1 MSNPIHADRLAAF
14 KASARDLV
22 LHHGK
27 HRLNGNYASDRTV
40 ALTLEMASAACER
53 LWRLNFEVRDI
64 ANLEERHVRALI
76 RDWHSSGLKPK
87 TIQNNVSRLRQIC
100 RWVGKPNLIPRR
112 DGAAH
117 FLPEV
122 DPKAFRVSTIT
133 ERSKSWSENG
143 IDVTAKIIEADG
155 FDIRFGAMLRLGVA
169 FGLRK
174 KEQLR
179 IVPTKA
185 DAAGHL
191 ELRDNVAKS
200 GKNRNIPIEHP
211 FQRAVLEHAKR
222 IAGKGRYLGWPGR
235 TFAQNEAKYAY
246 HLRKIGITGRDADVV
261 GHGLRAEYAENSAL
275 MLGLLPPTLGGRPD
289 QMEEGARKAIQLKV
303 SEAMGHHRIDVTSAY
318 YGSFRPRAAAPRADA
333 GDMEYNGFQART
345 CVDMGAH
352 RLRGTIVGEDEN
364 IEFTAA
370 NTDEL
375 RAEFHRLVD
384 KILADVADQNPR
396 GGVGNTETADA
407 G

>member
-14 KASARDLV
+14 KASARELV
-22 LHHGK
+22 LRHGK

-40 ALTLEMASAACER
+40 ELTIETVSAACER

-76 RDWHSSGLKPK
+76 RDWHGSGLKPK

-100 RWVGKPNLIPRR
+100 RWIGKPNLIPRR

-117 FLPEV
+117 FLPEL
-122 DPKAFRVSTIT
+122 DPKSFRVSTIT

-155 FDIRFGAMLRLGVA
+155 IDIRFGAMLRLGVA

-185 DAAGHL
+185 DAVGCL
-191 ELRDNVAKS
+191 QLRDNVAKS
-200 GKNRNIPIEHP
+200 GKNRDILIEHP
-211 FQRAVLEHAKR
+211 FQRAMLEHAKR
-222 IAGKGRYLGWPGR
+222 VAGKGRYLGWPGR

-275 MLGLLPPTLGGRPD
+275 MLGLLPPTLGGRAD
-289 QMEEGARKAIQLKV
+289 QMEEGVRKAIQLKV
-303 SEAMGHHRIDVTSAY
+303 SEAMGHHRIDVTGAY
-318 YGSFRPRAAAPRADA
+318 YGSFRPRAIVPRSDE
-333 GDMEYNGFQART
+333 GDMAYNGFQART
-345 CVDMGAH
+345 HVDMKANCLHGV
-352 RLRGTIVGEDEN
+352 IVGEGEN
-364 IEFTAA
+364 IEFTGA

-375 RAEFHRLVD
+375 RVEFHRLVD
-384 KILADVADQNPR
+384 KILADIADQNQR
-396 GGVGNTETADA
+396 GGGGSTTAADA